1 MRQLLTHYRERWHGE
16 LPVSA
21 LTLKEYILS
30 MAGHVDV
37 RLIRARVNAI
47 GKWHRDN
54 SFVDPSADSS
64 LREMLRGVVKVHRH
78 DHLPFQGTRALTFKE
93 LVKICRD
100 LESRRTNAPHARSC
114 EFLSAHRDLAICLMG
129 YWAGL
134 TGSKLE
140 ELTVANINFP
150 STGGLDLAISIANPR
165 GDHGQLYSIHY
176 LEKMTELCPVEA
188 LRNWLRVSKVSQ
200 GPIFRAINRWGQISQ
215 SRLSQSGINS
225 LLQRADPSTSQSDA
239 KLSSRSLPRGFA
251 DWANANGWGDL
262 DIRDYLG
269 VTSDR
274 SVYSLHP
281 LRSKAFAFRTVLLRG
296 PRPQVDNSWMLEFKK
311 R

>member
-1 MRQLLTHYRERWHGE
+1 MRQLLTHYREHWHGE

-21 LTLKEYILS
+21 PTLKEYILS
-30 MAGHVDV
+30 MAGQVDV

-54 SFVDPSADSS
+54 SFVDPSTDNA

-93 LVKICRD
+93 LVKICQD
-100 LESRRTNAPHARSC
+100 LESRRTNASHARSC
-114 EFLSAHRDLAICLMG
+114 EFLSAHRDRAICLLG

-140 ELTVANINFP
+140 ELNLANINFP
-150 STGGLDLAISIANPR
+150 SMGGLDIAISIANAR
-165 GDHGQLYSIHY
+165 SDQRQVYSIHH
-176 LEKMTELCPVEA
+176 LEQMTELCPVEA

-215 SRLSQSGINS
+215 NRLSQSGINF
-225 LLQRADPSTSQSDA
+225 LLQRADPSSKLSDA

-251 DWANANGWGDL
+251 DWANENGWGDL

-281 LRSKAFAFRTVLLRG
+281 SRSRAFAFRTVLLCG
-296 PRPQVDNSWMLEFKK
+296 PRPRADNS
-311 R
+311 